1 MLVVPGKVGRHEVL
15 IARHPSARK
24 PQAAG
29 LQRRSSDRS
38 DRARSSH
45 LLQPPSS
52 PPVEDEKVGIEAHP
66 CALQAGRDVKI
77 APLRAGAG
85 RRKRRLHTGSAE
97 GELRGKGSSWQL
109 TKSVLAKLK
118 RLTALTSAWKTIF
131 VAQFETLSFNSYLI
145 FQTPDGNF
153 LPTQGSG
160 TFSVGFRI
168 DLPDWCQCIDS

>member
-52 PPVEDEKVGIEAHP
+52 PPVEDGYKLGIEQHP
-66 CALQAGRDVKI
+66 YRQGRVVKI
-77 APLRAGAG
+77 APPRAGAG
-85 RRKRRLHTGSAE
+85 RRKRRLHKGSAE

-118 RLTALTSAWKTIF
+118 RLTSAWKAIF
-131 VAQFETLSFNSYLI
+131 AAQLEICLDFLKIRTLTKRRRSPATNHVLSKW
-145 FQTPDGNF
+145 D
-153 LPTQGSG
+153 SE
-160 TFSVGFRI
+160 SVPPICVNALTNR
-168 DLPDWCQCIDS
+168 P